1 MGRRRRCST
10 GRIGCRQ
17 SGVSTRDEYVS
28 NPSPSWNDTAAES
41 AILDFSARETG
52 EDHGI
57 ADVITAN
64 DWNAMFRET

>member
-1 MGRRRRCST
+1 M
-10 GRIGCRQ
+10 
-17 SGVSTRDEYVS
+17 S